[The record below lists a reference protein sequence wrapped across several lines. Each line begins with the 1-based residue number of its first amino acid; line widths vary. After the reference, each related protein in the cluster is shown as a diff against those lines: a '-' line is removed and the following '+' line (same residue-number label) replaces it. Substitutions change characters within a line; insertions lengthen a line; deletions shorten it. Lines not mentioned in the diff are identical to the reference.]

1 MMGEKA
7 EAPDTL
13 ITSEK
18 AVERLHEEVA
28 RSRNSEK
35 AVRIKTVE
43 LTYMPIRAEN
53 KRDGMV
59 FAPVWKVTYVD
70 ESGEKKGFDS
80 WAVFNAVNGKLI
92 DAIFQ

>member
-7 EAPDTL
+7 GASDTL
-13 ITSEK
+13 ITSGK
-18 AVERLHEEVA
+18 AVERLYEEVA
-28 RSRNSEK
+28 RSRNGEK
-35 AVRIKTVE
+35 IVCIQTVE
-43 LTYMPIRAEN
+43 LTHMPVRPEN
-53 KRDGMV
+53 KQEGMV

-80 WAVFNAVNGKLI
+80 WAIFNAVNGKLI

>member
-1 MMGEKA
+1 MMNVLSGQ
-7 EAPDTL
+7 
-13 ITSEK
+13 
-18 AVERLHEEVA
+18 AVERLYEEA
-28 RSRNSEK
+28 AGSRTGEK
-35 AVRIKTVE
+35 VVRVRTVG
-43 LTYMPIRAEN
+43 LTHMPVRAEN

-70 ESGEKKGFDS
+70 GAGEKKGFDS

>member
-35 AVRIKTVE
+35 VVRIKTVE

-59 FAPVWKVTYVD
+59 FAPVWKV
-70 ESGEKKGFDS
+70 EKKGFDS